1 MEIMPYIEHAS
12 SIRINVRQ
20 YNGLTYYNGTKQIF
34 FEIPKNENKMVL
46 SKMEGSACGSQKAC
60 SKTSIG

>member
-12 SIRINVRQ
+12 SIRNNVRQ

-60 SKTSIG
+60 SKTSIV